1 MATFSQ
7 DAPFQAPP
15 CLPENRKLPPC
26 PPGEKNFMLNVA
38 FSSGKLPTSSTGNN
52 MCIPTTK
59 DPGLDSGMKFAGGVF
74 NAAVPFPSGQV
85 YPGVHNNKY
94 PLGIGS
100 SMQHSETFVTVPFR
114 WKRVIANG
122 KVVYIR

>member
-1 MATFSQ
+1 M
-7 DAPFQAPP
+7 DDPFQAPP

-26 PPGEKNFMLNVA
+26 PPGEHNLMLNVA
-38 FSSGKLPTSSTGNN
+38 FSSAKHPTSSTGNN

-59 DPGLDSGMKFAGGVF
+59 DPGLEGGKKFAGSVY
-74 NAAVPFPSGQV
+74 NAVSFPSGQV

-94 PLGIGS
+94 PVGIGPPV
-100 SMQHSETFVTVPFR
+100 QHTETFVTVPFR

-122 KVVYIR
+122 KVIYIR